1 MMETMN
7 QVLAWARETHQSR
20 DAIYEV
26 QKVAARLGLHDD
38 DLAAIP
44 ADMAHFEAVIAPSG
58 YGAVSKSGDLKAARR
73 RGNARVRALLERFH
87 ARNGAVAVGEDHRAA
102 WNRLVDYVVEREG
115 AALDAVFRPEL
126 SRRLY
131 ILRSRADC
139 QPHDLVSADIAR
151 IATVA
156 APTQREALRRAVA
169 LMNRLIAGRDAH
181 APISALLPEHPL
193 DAPAPVDRR
202 PPVRLKALSGPFQA
216 SLEALIRATLA
227 TPKTQAADARARID
241 AGEDR
246 DAVIADFNAARSRAI
261 GNTATARNGYACAI
275 RWLLGALAAAGDDL
289 AGLTDVR
296 EVLNRTVLERAVAW
310 QIARTATSSA
320 LKASNR
326 SSTIHT
332 YLTNLN
338 TLAAHGLRDAGLQTD
353 IMLLRILHGE
363 HVRTPGADGMQ
374 EEREAFCML
383 LQGSEMVAG
392 NLVNAPQRIAAHAE
406 KLIAEAQLSKSR
418 LAEISGLRL
427 YAAAV
432 MFAIQLSRPLRTM
445 NLQLTRIAA
454 TPQATGN
461 LRRLRGG
468 GVDLTYARGE
478 IKNGAAVAVALRGDD
493 AAIMTRWLDTHR
505 ARYAGIN
512 GVGASVYLFPG
523 DAKPESA
530 KDALTLPHGCLSDR
544 TIAAIWAD
552 GADVVGIRMTPQMAR
567 HAVATLILAIEPGNF
582 AKVAAVL
589 GDTEDTVR
597 RHYGRDSGF
606 SAGQTLRAALLLRHP
621 DLFSTL
627 KRRIAA

>member
-1 MMETMN
+1 MEMMNE
-7 QVLAWARETHQSR
+7 VLAWARETHQSR
-20 DAIYEV
+20 DAIYEL
-26 QKVAARLGLHDD
+26 QKVTARLGLHDD

-73 RGNARVRALLERFH
+73 RGNARARALLERFH

-131 ILRSRADC
+131 ILRSRAEC

-151 IATVA
+151 IATVV
-156 APTQREALRRAVA
+156 APTQREALRRAVE
-169 LMNRLIAGRDAH
+169 LMNRLIAERDAH
-181 APISALLPEHPL
+181 AQIAALLPATPL

-202 PPVRLKALSGPFQA
+202 PPVRLKTLSAPFQA
-216 SLEALIRATLA
+216 SLEGLIRETLA
-227 TPKTQAADARARID
+227 TPKDQAAVVRARID

-246 DAVIADFNAARSRAI
+246 VAVIADFNATARSRSI
-261 GNTATARNGYACAI
+261 GNTSAARKGYEGAL
-275 RWLLGALAAAGDDL
+275 RWLLGSLAAAGDDL
-289 AGLTDVR
+289 TGLTDVR
-296 EVLNRTVLERAVAW
+296 EVLNRAVLERAVAW

-338 TLAAHGLRDAGLQTD
+338 TLAAHGLRDAGLQVD
-353 IMLLRILHGE
+353 IMLLRILQGE
-363 HVRTPGADGMQ
+363 HVRAPGADGMQ

-392 NLVNAPQRIAAHAE
+392 NLVNAPKRIAAHAE

-418 LAEISGLRL
+418 LAEIAGLRL
-427 YAAAV
+427 YASAV
-432 MFAIQLSRPLRTM
+432 LFAIQMSRPLRTM

-454 TPQATGN
+454 TLLATTN

-468 GVDLTYARGE
+468 GIDLNYARGE
-478 IKNGAAVAVALRGDD
+478 IKNGEAVKVPLRGDD
-493 AAIMTRWLDTHR
+493 AEIMARWLGVHR
-505 ARYAGIN
+505 ARYAEIN
-512 GVGASVYLFPG
+512 GVEASVYLFPG
-523 DAKPESA
+523 DAKPEGA
-530 KDALTLPHGCLSDR
+530 KDALRLPHGCLCDR
-544 TIAAIWAD
+544 AIAALWAD
-552 GADVVGIRMTPQMAR
+552 GAEVVGIRMTPHMAR

-589 GDTEDTVR
+589 GDTEETVR

-606 SAGQTLRAALLLRHP
+606 SAAQSLRATLLARHP

-627 KRRIAA
+627 QRRMAA